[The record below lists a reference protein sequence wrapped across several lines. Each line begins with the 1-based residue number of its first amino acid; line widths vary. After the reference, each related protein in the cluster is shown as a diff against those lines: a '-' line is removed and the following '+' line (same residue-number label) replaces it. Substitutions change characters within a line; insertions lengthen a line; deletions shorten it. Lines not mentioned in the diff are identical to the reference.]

1 MSIVLGRNNSS
12 DHRIEPSGFTAHG
25 MTSIPSYNSPEFG
38 IGDPRDQEDDRSS
51 SFSSS
56 SSSSSIGRN
65 SDDSPAGR
73 SSSDG
78 DGEEVQ
84 SSFKPGGLDNL
95 ETLEEVL
102 PVKRSIS
109 KFYAGKSK
117 SFTSLAD
124 AASISSVKEIVK
136 PEDAYTRK
144 RKNLLAHSNFF
155 GKNCSCLPGMGNGG
169 IYKRPINSRSSSALA
184 ASVSCSDNNYSSES
198 LNSSPSS
205 PCLSRPPLPP
215 QTRRCR
221 NGSSLSPPEQK
232 LNAWRSFS
240 LSDLQGAAAAATPSL
255 MGIKE

>member
-1 MSIVLGRNNSS
+1 MSIVLGRNNTSNNGMES
-12 DHRIEPSGFTAHG
+12 SGFGHG
-25 MTSIPSYNSPEFG
+25 MTSIPIYKPPEY
-38 IGDPRDQEDDRSS
+38 DPRDDESF

-56 SSSSSIGRN
+56 SSSSSIGSN
-65 SDDSPAGR
+65 SDDDDDDDR
-73 SSSDG
+73 
-78 DGEEVQ
+78 DGEEVH
-84 SSFKPGGLDNL
+84 SPFKPAGLDNL

-102 PVKRSIS
+102 PIKRSIS

-117 SFTSLAD
+117 SFTSLPD

-144 RKNLLAHSNFF
+144 RKNLLAHNNFF
-155 GKNCSCLPGMGNGG
+155 GKNRSSLPGVGNGG

-184 ASVSCSDNNYSSES
+184 ASMSCSDCNNSSES

-215 QTRRCR
+215 QTRKYK
-221 NGSSLSPPEQK
+221 NESSLSPPGQK
-232 LNAWRSFS
+232 FNAWRSVS

>member
-12 DHRIEPSGFTAHG
+12 DHRIKPSGFTAHE
-25 MTSIPSYNSPEFG
+25 MTSMPIYNSPEFG
-38 IGDPRDQEDDRSS
+38 IGDPRDDRSS

-95 ETLEEVL
+95 GTLEEVL
-102 PVKRSIS
+102 PIKRSIS

-144 RKNLLAHSNFF
+144 RKNLLAHNNFF
-155 GKNCSCLPGMGNGG
+155 GKNRSYLPGMGNRG

-184 ASVSCSDNNYSSES
+184 ASVSCSDSSES

-205 PCLSRPPLPP
+205 PCLTRPPLPP
-215 QTRRCR
+215 QTRRYR
-221 NGSSLSPPEQK
+221 NESSLSPPDRK

-240 LSDLQGAAAAATPSL
+240 LSDLQGAAAAAPSL

>member
-1 MSIVLGRNNSS
+1 MVCLELKCLRILFIKSNLFVLSS
-12 DHRIEPSGFTAHG
+12 TTNYARLP
-25 MTSIPSYNSPEFG
+25 
-38 IGDPRDQEDDRSS
+38 
-51 SFSSS
+51 FS
-56 SSSSSIGRN
+56 R
-65 SDDSPAGR
+65 
-73 SSSDG
+73 
-78 DGEEVQ
+78 
-84 SSFKPGGLDNL
+84 
-95 ETLEEVL
+95 
-102 PVKRSIS
+102 RSIS

-144 RKNLLAHSNFF
+144 RKNLLAHNNFF
-155 GKNCSCLPGMGNGG
+155 SKNRSCLPGMGNGG

-184 ASVSCSDNNYSSES
+184 ASVSCSDSNYSSKS

-215 QTRRCR
+215 QTRRYR
-221 NGSSLSPPEQK
+221 NESSLSPPEQK

-240 LSDLQGAAAAATPSL
+240 LSDLQGAAATPSL

>member
-1 MSIVLGRNNSS
+1 MSIVLGRNNTT
-12 DHRIEPSGFTAHG
+12 DHRIETSGFVH
-25 MTSIPSYNSPEFG
+25 SIPIYKSPEFSV
-38 IGDPRDQEDDRSS
+38 GDLRDDDRSS
-51 SFSSS
+51 SFSSSS

-65 SDDSPAGR
+65 SDDSPADR

-78 DGEEVQ
+78 GDDGEEVQ
-84 SSFKPGGLDNL
+84 SPFKPGGLDNL
-95 ETLEEVL
+95 EALEEVL
-102 PVKRSIS
+102 PIKRSIS

-144 RKNLLAHSNFF
+144 RKNLLAHNNFF
-155 GKNCSCLPGMGNGG
+155 DKNRSCIPGMGNGG

-184 ASVSCSDNNYSSES
+184 TTMSCSDSNNSSES

-215 QTRRCR
+215 QTRRYS
-221 NGSSLSPPEQK
+221 NESSLSHPEQK
-232 LNAWRSFS
+232 FSSWRSFS
-240 LSDLQGAAAAATPSL
+240 LSDLQGAATASVTPSL